1 MEVIQREVYVP
12 PNSLISTSFIQQKK
26 VIYQITYQFKKTILK
41 RTIILDLFI
50 GMSDDIERD

>member
-26 VIYQITYQFKKTILK
+26 VIYQINYQFKKTILK

>member
-26 VIYQITYQFKKTILK
+26 VIYQITYQIKKTILK
-41 RTIILDLFI
+41 RIIILDLFI